1 MFIRTFRRIRSQVK
15 RSVVHRGIF
24 FTALYIPIYPVS
36 KLLLRVRDLTPRRRT
51 LAAQAQRE
59 SDEFDRAFHVDTA
72 GPVLLEG
79 TEVVGD
85 NRDHGH
91 NYVGIRP
98 RDFRELLGAIP
109 VEHEHYTFIDYGSG
123 KGRALLLAA
132 EWPFKAVIGVEFARQ
147 LHRIAEDNIRTYQ
160 NPGRRCHAIRT
171 LCMDAVEF
179 EIPREPAIL
188 YFFNPFSE
196 TVLSAVLEKV
206 RKSLEESP
214 RAIWVGYQ
222 YLWAHRDHLTG
233 LPFLERFAST
243 PAYRIYRSRHQAD
256 AFSVTVGL
264 SLPAAG
270 A

>member
-1 MFIRTFRRIRSQVK
+1 M
-15 RSVVHRGIF
+15 
-24 FTALYIPIYPVS
+24 
-36 KLLLRVRDLTPRRRT
+36 
-51 LAAQAQRE
+51 LAAQSQRE

-72 GPVLLEG
+72 GFILLEG

-85 NRDHGH
+85 HRDHGH
-91 NYVGIRP
+91 TYLGIRP

-132 EWPFKAVIGVEFARQ
+132 EWPFKTIIGVEFARE

-214 RAIWVGYQ
+214 RRPLG
-222 YLWAHRDHLTG
+222 G
-233 LPFLERFAST
+233 LPQSLGASPPRPGFLPRAVRFDAGLPHLQVPILLMPFGYRRSLVRGTRFAAWCART
-243 PAYRIYRSRHQAD
+243 RLRPVGTDETIPGAYPA
-256 AFSVTVGL
+256 
-264 SLPAAG
+264 
-270 A
+270 